1 MFFTT
6 SSVLSETLT
15 EVEKSRG
22 LFMFATAGE
31 GEMSIGLRA
40 NGNSIRLPRP
50 LKVLTPEQVAE
61 IDRALEEVGPFGE
74 VRLVKAKGKVRFIQ
88 RLESRELPR
97 GGEEEAG

>member
-1 MFFTT
+1 MP
-6 SSVLSETLT
+6 
-15 EVEKSRG
+15 
-22 LFMFATAGE
+22 
-31 GEMSIGLRA
+31 IGLRS

-97 GGEEEAG
+97 GGGGRGRVTTVCQAMIAQG

>member
-1 MFFTT
+1 MP
-6 SSVLSETLT
+6 
-15 EVEKSRG
+15 
-22 LFMFATAGE
+22 
-31 GEMSIGLRA
+31 IGLSA
-40 NGNSIRLPRP
+40 NGSSIRLLRP

-97 GGEEEAG
+97 GGRKRPGDGPSRVATAWLRFGLAGHGVRCIIGVLCPC

>member
-1 MFFTT
+1 
-6 SSVLSETLT
+6 
-15 EVEKSRG
+15 
-22 LFMFATAGE
+22 MFATAGE
-31 GEMSIGLRA
+31 GEMPIGLRS